1 MNKGAKKTLI
11 KLIVAVPLMFAFGF
25 ALVPLYDVFCEV
37 TGLNGK
43 VFQSEHSDELV
54 VEDGRQ
60 ISLQFISTNN
70 ENMPWTFKPSDQV
83 MDIQTGKYHTA
94 TFYVKNTTDKTM
106 TAQAV
111 PSVAPSNAAEHLK
124 KLECFC
130 FEQQELEPG
139 EEALLPVKLLV
150 SNELPSN
157 IKNIILSYTIF
168 DITEYNDDEKFFIIV
183 VVVYVFFFLTLVH
196 LQCKKIFFELL
207 NC

>member
-54 VEDGRQ
+54 IDDGRQ

-70 ENMPWTFKPSDQV
+70 ENMPWTFKPSEQV
-83 MDIQTGKYHTA
+83 MKIETGKYHGA
-94 TFYVKNTTDKTM
+94 TFYVKNTTNRTM

-111 PSVAPSNAAEHLK
+111 PSVAPSNAAA
-124 KLECFC
+124 C
-130 FEQQELEPG
+130 
-139 EEALLPVKLLV
+139 LLYT
-150 SNELPSN
+150 SPSPRDP
-157 IKNIILSYTIF
+157 KTSRMPSSA
-168 DITEYNDDEKFFIIV
+168 
-183 VVVYVFFFLTLVH
+183 
-196 LQCKKIFFELL
+196 
-207 NC
+207 

>member
-1 MNKGAKKTLI
+1 MNKGAKKTLT
-11 KLIVAVPLMFAFGF
+11 KLIIAVPLMFAFGF

-54 VEDGRQ
+54 REDGRQ
-60 ISLQFISTNN
+60 LSLQFISTNN
-70 ENMPWTFKPSDQV
+70 ENMPWTFEPSEQV

-94 TFYVKNTTDKTM
+94 TFYVKNTTNKTM

-111 PSVAPSNAAEHLK
+111 PSVAPSNAAEQLK

-130 FEQQELEPG
+130 FEQQELKPG

-150 SNELPSN
+150 SDDLPSN

-168 DITEYNDDEKFFIIV
+168 DITEYEDDQ
-183 VVVYVFFFLTLVH
+183 TLAH
-196 LQCKKIFFELL
+196 HQMEME
-207 NC
+207 

>member
-54 VEDGRQ
+54 VDDGRQ

-94 TFYVKNTTDKTM
+94 TFYVKNTTNKTM

-111 PSVAPSNAAEHLK
+111 PSV
-124 KLECFC
+124 
-130 FEQQELEPG
+130 
-139 EEALLPVKLLV
+139 ALLPVKLLV

-168 DITEYNDDEKFFIIV
+168 DITEYNDDEK
-183 VVVYVFFFLTLVH
+183 LAH
-196 LQCKKIFFELL
+196 HQMDME
-207 NC
+207 

>member
-54 VEDGRQ
+54 VDDGRQ

-83 MDIQTGKYHTA
+83 MDIQTGKYLLLFHQRCKHRFLHHPFRIRA
-94 TFYVKNTTDKTM
+94 YRSD
-106 TAQAV
+106 
-111 PSVAPSNAAEHLK
+111 
-124 KLECFC
+124 
-130 FEQQELEPG
+130 EQ
-139 EEALLPVKLLV
+139 
-150 SNELPSN
+150 SS
-157 IKNIILSYTIF
+157 
-168 DITEYNDDEKFFIIV
+168 
-183 VVVYVFFFLTLVH
+183 
-196 LQCKKIFFELL
+196 
-207 NC
+207 